1 MAEWNKRP
9 VHQPSPRLAGISSY
23 FKFEADDMQA
33 IAKLDIAYSLII
45 NHYSG
50 ETAKQFMKWKS
61 VVKPTE

>member
-1 MAEWNKRP
+1 
-9 VHQPSPRLAGISSY
+9 
-23 FKFEADDMQA
+23 MQA